1 MPISADTSLIEKLDV
16 FLSTLKESPDKKR
29 LEESEKSQKEF
40 RKIFPLSSLPT
51 LTPNQYCIG
60 KGDNSGLCWWAERG
74 TRAMCYYFPGSSRS
88 YGMYFAK
95 EDGSIQVTKPIQEY
109 RNAHPGASDT
119 TVLRE
124 TILDPLHDWI
134 ANKGQGDF
142 TAAVGQG
149 FGLKLLALYYPDDF
163 IHITSTRWINDILAA
178 LQFPVSDNP
187 VENSRALKQLYDAK
201 KKQFPENNFHQ
212 QDFVRFFEK
221 ALNLKNKDSTTKEES
236 ESAVS
241 PPQDPIAMYKSLN
254 TILCGPPGTGK
265 TYNTADYA
273 VAIIEGKAVEDVQ
286 KENHAEVHNRFLD
299 YKEKGRIAFTTFH
312 QSYGY
317 EDFIEGIRPV
327 LDDENESVGY
337 ELHDGSFKA
346 FCRQAEFQ
354 AGNGFETAYA
364 KLIQDLSEKDEPL
377 SVKTLS
383 GKTFKIAVNSRGN
396 LSLFTGNNE
405 KVQGVL
411 TKEKLYRQYSGESA
425 FVWWKSYYLGVE
437 RLLKESYGLV
447 DSPLDNDPP
456 DDDSGTDNSDQ
467 DNLSPEEFRKTSLE
481 FLHRAHDV
489 VWKVSLGGSLR
500 ETRSNLQNIKQLHDM
515 CFSEGNMRIG
525 WDGYGPR
532 PDESFDY
539 KTGAD
544 GETGGKSELNAF
556 INKAQI
562 GDIVISLCSDSEID
576 GIGVITGDYEWTG
589 ISVLE
594 DEPVYQYFNRVR
606 RVWWIVS
613 GTRINILEANG
624 GKKLAQSTFY
634 QTSIAKSAILKIVE
648 SVFAASDPL
657 PPIETNPLPTNDE
670 HDASANTEHTKSSQ
684 KPYIF
689 VIDEINRGNISKIF
703 GELITLVE
711 PSKRL
716 GAVEETKAKL
726 PYSGDEFGV
735 PSNVYILGT
744 MNTADRSIALLDT
757 ALRRRFEF
765 VEMMP
770 KPELLADIRIG
781 NTGIDLEK
789 VLRSMNDR
797 IEFLLDR
804 EHTIGHAYFLGNFKN
819 RPTLAGLAEIF
830 RNKIVPLLQEYFF
843 DDYSKIRLVLG
854 DTGKKEVSLQFF
866 NEVKSDGVFFGNA
879 EDAVDP
885 DRCVYRINEAAFG
898 NAAAY
903 IGIYDDG
910 KTA

>member
-1 MPISADTSLIEKLDV
+1 MIP
-16 FLSTLKESPDKKR
+16 
-29 LEESEKSQKEF
+29 
-40 RKIFPLSSLPT
+40 
-51 LTPNQYCIG
+51 
-60 KGDNSGLCWWAERG
+60 
-74 TRAMCYYFPGSSRS
+74 
-88 YGMYFAK
+88 
-95 EDGSIQVTKPIQEY
+95 
-109 RNAHPGASDT
+109 
-119 TVLRE
+119 
-124 TILDPLHDWI
+124 
-134 ANKGQGDF
+134 
-142 TAAVGQG
+142 
-149 FGLKLLALYYPDDF
+149 
-163 IHITSTRWINDILAA
+163 
-178 LQFPVSDNP
+178 
-187 VENSRALKQLYDAK
+187 
-201 KKQFPENNFHQ
+201 
-212 QDFVRFFEK
+212 
-221 ALNLKNKDSTTKEES
+221 
-236 ESAVS
+236 
-241 PPQDPIAMYKSLN
+241 SLN
-254 TILCGPPGTGK
+254 TILYGPPGTGK
-265 TYNTADYA
+265 TYNTTDYA
-273 VAIIEGKAVEDVQ
+273 VAIIEGKSVEDIQ
-286 KENHAEVHNRFLD
+286 KENHAEVHKRFLD
-299 YKEKGRIAFTTFH
+299 YKEKGQIAFTTFH

-327 LDDENESVGY
+327 LDDDNESVGY
-337 ELHDGSFKA
+337 ELHDGSFKE
-346 FCRQAEFQ
+346 FCRRAESK

-364 KLIQDLSEKDEPL
+364 KLIQYLSEKDEPL
-377 SVKTLS
+377 AVKTLS

-396 LSLFTGNNE
+396 LSLFTGQNE
-405 KVQGVL
+405 KPQGVL
-411 TKEKLYRQYSGESA
+411 TKEKLYRQYSGETS

-447 DSPLDNDPP
+447 DSPLDNAPLI
-456 DDDSGTDNSDQ
+456 DDSESDNSDQ

-500 ETRSNLQNIKQLHDM
+500 ESRSNLQNVKQLHDM

-539 KTGAD
+539 KTGVD

-576 GIGVITGDYEWTG
+576 GIGIITGDYEWTG
-589 ISVLE
+589 SSVLE

-634 QTSIAKSAILKIVE
+634 QTTIAKSAIQKIVE
-648 SVFAASDPL
+648 TVFAASDPL
-657 PPIETNPLPTNDE
+657 PPTEREPLRTNCEPDRSE
-670 HDASANTEHTKSSQ
+670 NTEQIKPNQ
-684 KPYIF
+684 KPFVF

-703 GELITLVE
+703 GELITLIE
-711 PSKRL
+711 PNKRL

-726 PYSGDEFGV
+726 PYSGDDFGV
-735 PSNVYILGT
+735 PSNVFILGT

-770 KPELLADIRIG
+770 NPELLADIHVG
-781 NTGIDLEK
+781 DTGIALEK
-789 VLRSMNDR
+789 MLRAMNDR

-804 EHTIGHAYFLGNFKN
+804 EHAIGHAYFMGDFKAN
-819 RPTLAGLAEIF
+819 PTLAGLADIF

-854 DTGKKEVSLQFF
+854 DNGTKVSDIQFF
-866 NEVKSDGVFFGNA
+866 TEKKADGVFFGNA

-885 DRCVYRINEAAFG
+885 DRCIYRINEAAFG
-898 NAAAY
+898 NPAAY
-903 IGIYDDG
+903 IEIYDDG